1 MPSIESCVLSYQEIY
16 DTKTDDFENA
26 QGVSKKRNDNQRWY
40 FLDPKDK
47 KRYLIPHQSIN
58 PDAINIATC
67 YGRVIDSMHNG
78 IYDIASKELKI
89 NMYHMPILIYRALM
103 IESLFFGAMPYI
115 DNGYYVFNN
124 ISKTAYFELNRIF
137 CKSIKIK

>member
-1 MPSIESCVLSYQEIY
+1 
-16 DTKTDDFENA
+16 
-26 QGVSKKRNDNQRWY
+26 
-40 FLDPKDK
+40 
-47 KRYLIPHQSIN
+47 
-58 PDAINIATC
+58 
-67 YGRVIDSMHNG
+67 MHNG